1 MTAFVLDVS
10 VTMAWCFK
18 DESSDDAWALL
29 DRLIADTAIVPGIWS
44 AEVANVLLMAERRRR
59 IDRAEARTFIARLMA
74 LPIVV
79 EETAPGR
86 MLGEV
91 LSIGREMRLAAYD
104 ALYLDLA
111 IRHSAPLATTDLALR
126 TAARKMRV
134 AVLPSH

>member
-18 DESSDDAWALL
+18 DEASDETWALL
-29 DRLIADTAIVPGIWS
+29 ERLAADTAIVPGIWS
-44 AEVANVLLMAERRRR
+44 AEVANVLLVAERRRR
-59 IDRAEARTFIARLMA
+59 IDRAQARTFISQLMA
-74 LPIVV
+74 LPIIVQ
-79 EETAPGR
+79 ETAPDR

-111 IRHSAPLATTDLALR
+111 IRHIAPLATTDLALR

-134 AVLPSH
+134 AVLPT